1 MKNTKKDIR
10 VLTRKEIQDF
20 FLSHNIPS
28 FKGNQVYQ
36 WLWKKGVHD
45 FDLMTN
51 LSLEHRILLKT
62 HFEINHIN
70 IDFQQRSADGTIKIF
85 NPTIFDD
92 YLTPLTDVKGKAWSG
107 NPIGV
112 NETSTGYELIL
123 ETVGKK
129 GTSYSEISVS

>member
-10 VLTRKEIQDF
+10 VLSRKEIQEF

-62 HFEINHIN
+62 HFEINHIKKKN
-70 IDFQQRSADGTIKIF
+70 LPQSTAHRENT
-85 NPTIFDD
+85 
-92 YLTPLTDVKGKAWSG
+92 LTKFPPK
-107 NPIGV
+107 
-112 NETSTGYELIL
+112 
-123 ETVGKK
+123 
-129 GTSYSEISVS
+129 